1 MAVKMIV
8 FQNQFVPY
16 TTLIII
22 IALRY
27 FSRTYIDFI
36 HLVEMELFFQF
47 SNGAYTKYRSLEHPT
62 LVGIF

>member
-1 MAVKMIV
+1 MAVKMIA

-36 HLVEMELFFQF
+36 HLVEMELFFNSQTVHIQ
-47 SNGAYTKYRSLEHPT
+47 NIGHWNT
-62 LVGIF
+62 LL